1 MKAIAQFLGRVVRD
15 PESKKVGETQLTT
28 LSLAVNRKSKGGENQ
43 ATFFD
48 LEAWG
53 QQGDYITQYA
63 KKGDVVYCDA
73 EIKIDSYQD
82 KEGKDRKATK
92 YMIKPYSFGFVPAG
106 APKNGIAQQA
116 SESTE
121 DSPF

>member
-15 PESKKVGETQLTT
+15 PESKKVGESQLTT
-28 LSLAVNRKSKGGENQ
+28 LSVAVNRKVKGGENQ
-43 ATFFD
+43 ASFFD

-82 KEGKDRKATK
+82 KEGNPRKATK
-92 YMIKPYSFGFVPAG
+92 YMIKPYTFGFVPSG
-106 APKNGIAQQA
+106 APKGIAQDN
-116 SESTE
+116 STDA